1 MTIQSLDI
9 LVCGGGYV
17 GLSAAVALKLA
28 APSLDIAVIDAAPP
42 EVWRKDQ
49 RASAIAAGA
58 RRLLSTLGVW
68 QSIEPEAQ
76 PINEMIITDSRTSDP
91 VRPVFLTFDG
101 AIEDG

>member
-1 MTIQSLDI
+1 MTKDAMDI

-49 RASAIAAGA
+49 RASAVAAGA
-58 RRLLSTLGVW
+58 KRLLVTIGRLGRDRLLKPSRSMTW
-68 QSIEPEAQ
+68 WS
-76 PINEMIITDSRTSDP
+76 PIRAARTRSGQY
-91 VRPVFLTFDG
+91 F
-101 AIEDG
+101 